1 MQNNNLTLFKQ
12 AISNGLCNKI
22 DGVANGYTEEVL
34 CSKKHSL
41 AMRTIV
47 YGKVGTKH
55 IRSPRVKWLIAIL
68 VAAALL
74 LTGCSIIFRNEIREV
89 FEDFFVKLIYDND
102 NTSADTIKEVY
113 TPTYVPDG
121 YVLENESIT
130 SMRIKYEFVN
140 DAGNKLLI
148 EQRTLPS
155 GGFILDIENGYAQID
170 EIDDYKIYY
179 RVDNTYHSYVWGD
192 KSYFMKILSNSK
204 LTNEELVLILN
215 GIITE

>member
-148 EQRTLPS
+148 E
-155 GGFILDIENGYAQID
+155 
-170 EIDDYKIYY
+170 
-179 RVDNTYHSYVWGD
+179 
-192 KSYFMKILSNSK
+192 
-204 LTNEELVLILN
+204 
-215 GIITE
+215 

>member
-22 DGVANGYTEEVL
+22 DGVANGYTEEVV
-34 CSKKHSL
+34 CSEKHSL

-47 YGKVGTKH
+47 YGKVRTKH

-89 FEDFFVKLIYDND
+89 FEDFFVRLTYDND

-121 YVLENESIT
+121 YVLENKSIT
-130 SMRIKYEFVN
+130 SAHVKYKFIN
-140 DAGNKLLI
+140 DTGDRLLI
-148 EQRTLPS
+148 EQRPIPNGELFFDS
-155 GGFILDIENGYAQID
+155 EIGYAQID
-170 EIDDYKIYY
+170 EIDDYEIYY
-179 RVDNTYHSYVWGD
+179 RLENNYHSYVWGD
-192 KSYFMKILSNSK
+192 KSYFMKILSSSK
-204 LTNEELVLILN
+204 LTNEELELILN